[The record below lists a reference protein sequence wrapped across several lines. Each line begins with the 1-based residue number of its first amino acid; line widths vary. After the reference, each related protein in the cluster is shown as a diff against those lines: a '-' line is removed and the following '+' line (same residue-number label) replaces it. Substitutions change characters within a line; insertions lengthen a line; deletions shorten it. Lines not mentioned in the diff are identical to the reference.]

1 MASVKDVARLAG
13 VSFMTVSRA
22 LNTPEKLNQ
31 ETLAKV
37 RQAIETLGYV
47 PSLSARKIRGGH
59 SSGKTIG
66 VFALDT
72 ATTPF
77 AVEMLLSMERTARE
91 NGWNVFILNVFEAPP
106 NQQTIDLMLSHQ
118 PDGIIFSAMQLRTV
132 EIPQVLRSLPLVLS
146 NCISSQAGVACYIPD
161 DEEGQYLAV
170 KNALKRGYRRPLC
183 ISLPQSSLAWEWR
196 QRGLVRALAEVRLS
210 VDDIPQYNLSTDDAY
225 QETMV
230 ALELQL
236 RGPDSKPAFDL
247 LICGNDRIALV
258 AYQYLLSRGLRIP
271 EDVAVLGYDNM
282 IGVAEL
288 FYPPLSTVQLP
299 YYEMGRR
306 AAEHVIQGRDDP
318 STHRVACPLVERE
331 SW

>member
-37 RQAIETLGYV
+37 RQAVEALGYV

-106 NQQTIDLMLSHQ
+106 SQQTIDLMLSHQ

-132 EIPQVLRSLPLVLS
+132 EIPPVLRSLPLVLS
-146 NCISSQAGVACYIPD
+146 NCMSSEPGVACYVPD
-161 DEEGQYLAV
+161 DADGQYQAV
-170 KNALKRGYRRPLC
+170 RQVLKRGYRHPLC
-183 ISLPQSSLAWEWR
+183 INLPQASLAWEQR
-196 QRGLVRALAEVRLS
+196 QLGLRRALAEAGMS
-210 VDDIPQYNLSTDDAY
+210 ADDVPQYNLSTDDAY
-225 QETMV
+225 QETIGV
-230 ALELQL
+230 LENQL
-236 RGPDSKPAFDL
+236 WRLKGRPAFDL

-258 AYQYLLSRGLRIP
+258 AYQFLLSRGLRIP
-271 EDVAVLGYDNM
+271 AEVAVLGYDNM

-306 AAEHVIQGRDDP
+306 AAEYVIEGRNE
-318 STHRVACPLVERE
+318 TTIHRVACPLVERE
-331 SW
+331 SC